1 MKSKIG
7 IVILAAI
14 CVGLLVALFATKK
27 SAEDQRKSDEDQ
39 ILQFSNDL
47 VTANSSIND
56 LNQVNLMLTN
66 DLSASHQSF
75 AEVSNN
81 LAQAASAL
89 ADMKASLQGA
99 EDEITNLNSR
109 ITDLE
114 AQNKTLDDRAA
125 TLAGNVQTLDSQIAV
140 TQAKLT
146 SSETNNEFLTAE
158 LHKQMAQRAELEHK
172 FNDLDQ
178 VRAQVKKLRDEMFVA
193 RRLEWMNA
201 GTSPGTQPKGAQLL
215 MQRTPASTNA
225 ARSSQYDLNV
235 EVGSDG
241 SIHVIPAPTN
251 SSDNAAQAA
260 ARAALLKEMGDTN
273 ATAAPSA
280 AH

>member
-27 SAEDQRKSDEDQ
+27 AAEDQRKSDEDQ

-66 DLSASHQSF
+66 DLTVSQQSF
-75 AEVSNN
+75 AEVSNH
-81 LAQAASAL
+81 LAEASTAL
-89 ADMKASLQGA
+89 DEMKASLLGA
-99 EDEITNLNSR
+99 EDQITNLNSR

-125 TLAGNVQTLDSQIAV
+125 TLAGNVQTLDSQIAA

-146 SSETNNEFLTAE
+146 ASETNNEFLTAE

-178 VRAQVKKLRDEMFVA
+178 VRAQVKKLREEMYVA
-193 RRLEWMNA
+193 RRLDWMNA

-215 MQRTPASTNA
+215 MQRTTSTNA
-225 ARSSQYDLNV
+225 ARPSQYDLNV

-241 SIHVIPAPTN
+241 SIHVIPTPTN
-251 SSDNAAQAA
+251 SLDAAAQAA
-260 ARAALLKEMGDTN
+260 ARAALLKEMGKTN
-273 ATAAPSA
+273 ATTSPGAT
-280 AH
+280 H